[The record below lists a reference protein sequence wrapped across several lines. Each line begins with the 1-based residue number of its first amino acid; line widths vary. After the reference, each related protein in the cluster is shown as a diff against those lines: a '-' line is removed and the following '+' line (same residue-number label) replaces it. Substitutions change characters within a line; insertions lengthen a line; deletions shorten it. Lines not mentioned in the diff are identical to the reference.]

1 MKRRNLIFVM
11 LLVFSGLFVIQSC
24 KKENPVAFT
33 EEASFTIP
41 ALVAPAT
48 GGFLNVTGTT
58 VDLKWAS
65 TNAKGDPENWKVYFG
80 TGDDPSLIQTG
91 YTQETITVN
100 VLPGYKYNWKV
111 VGTDTHGISS
121 RSPIWSFEVVDTTV
135 TLDMKMT
142 WTTDANALF
151 NLNIA
156 PETAVNLRLLIL
168 KPDLKT
174 NAVPIIGTA
183 GFKEYSGFNKL
194 ADGTYYIVTDVL
206 STVNYNN
213 GTSNVPFDLSINLA
227 FSQRGTLL
235 QLNPS
240 PSYIKTL
247 SFPDVMTN
255 KFNCSSYKTVLAK
268 VTKTGNTYTMDNAV
282 SYIVPPPPAALV
294 GVWHGSDFDYPSTIV
309 TSIVGGN
316 LLIDGVG
323 TGWISDPAGWGEVPQ
338 STIPAEV
345 VVNLCAGTVTIAN
358 QKFMT
363 TKYLGVVQPSYYIQG
378 TGTFDL
384 SGAFPVMT
392 LTYDFIQGGT
402 SIASA
407 GFGVKSFTATL
418 TLDPSAKSL
427 LTKEARSNLIIA
439 KPKLK

>member
-24 KKENPVAFT
+24 KKESPVAFT
-33 EEASFTIP
+33 EEEAFTIP
-41 ALVAPAT
+41 TLVAPAN
-48 GGFLNVTGTT
+48 GFINVTGTT

-65 TNAKGDPENWKVYFG
+65 TNAAGDAENWQVYFG
-80 TGDDPSLIQTG
+80 PGDDPALIQTG
-91 YTQETITVN
+91 YTQESITVN
-100 VLPGYKYNWKV
+100 VTPGAKYNWKV
-111 VGTDTHGISS
+111 VGTDKNGIHT
-121 RSPIWSFEVVDTTV
+121 RSPLWSFEVVDPTAPMD
-135 TLDMKMT
+135 LKMT
-142 WTTDANALF
+142 WTTDVKTVIGLD
-151 NLNIA
+151 LA
-156 PETAVNLRLLIL
+156 PDAAVNLRLVIL
-168 KPDLKT
+168 KANQVTLAAPIVNT
-174 NAVPIIGTA
+174 NTFEEFAA
-183 GFKEYSGFNKL
+183 FNTL
-194 ADGTYYIVTDVL
+194 ADGVYYVATDIA
-206 STVNYNN
+206 STINAGDFNN
-213 GTSNVPFDLSINLA
+213 VFDISINLSFA
-227 FSQRGTLL
+227 QRGTLSY
-235 QLNPS
+235 QLP
-240 PSYIKTL
+240 
-247 SFPDVMTN
+247 FPTVMTN
-255 KFNCSSYKTVLAK
+255 KFNCSAYKTILAK
-268 VTKTGNTYTMDNAV
+268 VTKTGNTYTIAQAV

-294 GVWHGSDFDYPSTIV
+294 GVWHGSDFGYPSTIV

-338 STIPAEV
+338 STIPAKV

-363 TKYLGVVQPSYYIQG
+363 TKYLGAVQPSYYIQG

>member
-24 KKENPVAFT
+24 KKESPVAFT
-33 EEASFTIP
+33 EEEAFTIP
-41 ALVAPAT
+41 TLVAPAN
-48 GGFLNVTGTT
+48 GFINVTGTT

-65 TNAKGDPENWKVYFG
+65 TNAAGDAENWQVYFG
-80 TGDDPSLIQTG
+80 PGDDPALIQTG
-91 YTQETITVN
+91 YTQESITVN
-100 VLPGYKYNWKV
+100 VTPGAKYNWKV
-111 VGTDTHGISS
+111 VGTDKNGIHT
-121 RSPIWSFEVVDTTV
+121 RSPLWSFEVVDPTAPMD
-135 TLDMKMT
+135 LKMT
-142 WTTDANALF
+142 WTTDVKTVIGLD
-151 NLNIA
+151 LA
-156 PETAVNLRLLIL
+156 PDAAVNLRLVIL
-168 KPDLKT
+168 KANQVTLAAPIVNT
-174 NAVPIIGTA
+174 NTFEEFAA
-183 GFKEYSGFNKL
+183 FNTL
-194 ADGTYYIVTDVL
+194 ADGVYYVATDIA
-206 STVNYNN
+206 STINAGDFNN
-213 GTSNVPFDLSINLA
+213 VFDISINLSFA
-227 FSQRGTLL
+227 QRGTLSY
-235 QLNPS
+235 QLP
-240 PSYIKTL
+240 
-247 SFPDVMTN
+247 FPTVMTN
-255 KFNCSSYKTVLAK
+255 KFNCSAYKTILAK
-268 VTKTGNTYTMDNAV
+268 VTKTGNTYTIAQAV

-294 GVWHGSDFDYPSTIV
+294 GVWHGSDFGYPSTIV

-338 STIPAEV
+338 STIPAKV

-363 TKYLGVVQPSYYIQG
+363 TKDLGAVQPSYYIQG

>member
-24 KKENPVAFT
+24 KKESPVAFT
-33 EEASFTIP
+33 EEEAFTIP
-41 ALVAPAT
+41 TLVAPAN
-48 GGFLNVTGTT
+48 GFINVTGTT

-65 TNAKGDPENWKVYFG
+65 TNAAGDAENWQVYFG
-80 TGDDPSLIQTG
+80 PGDDPALIQTG
-91 YTQETITVN
+91 YTQESITVN
-100 VLPGYKYNWKV
+100 VTPGAKYNWKV
-111 VGTDTHGISS
+111 VGTDKNGIHT
-121 RSPIWSFEVVDTTV
+121 RSPLWSFEVVDPTAPMD
-135 TLDMKMT
+135 LKMT
-142 WTTDANALF
+142 WTTDVKTVIGLD
-151 NLNIA
+151 LA
-156 PETAVNLRLLIL
+156 PDAAVNLRLVIL
-168 KPDLKT
+168 KANQVTLAAPIVNT
-174 NAVPIIGTA
+174 NTFEEFAA
-183 GFKEYSGFNKL
+183 FNTL
-194 ADGTYYIVTDVL
+194 ADGVYYVATDIA
-206 STVNYNN
+206 STINAGDFNN
-213 GTSNVPFDLSINLA
+213 VFDISINLSFA
-227 FSQRGTLL
+227 QRGTLSY
-235 QLNPS
+235 QLP
-240 PSYIKTL
+240 
-247 SFPDVMTN
+247 FPTVMTN
-255 KFNCSSYKTVLAK
+255 KFNCSAYKTILAK
-268 VTKTGNTYTMDNAV
+268 VTKTGNTYTIAQAV

>member
-1 MKRRNLIFVM
+1 M

-24 KKENPVAFT
+24 KKESPVAFT
-33 EEASFTIP
+33 EEEAFTIP
-41 ALVAPAT
+41 TLVAPAN
-48 GGFLNVTGTT
+48 GFINVTGTT
-58 VDLKWAS
+58 VDLKWSS
-65 TNAKGDPENWKVYFG
+65 TNAAGDAENWQVYFG
-80 TGDDPSLIQTG
+80 PGDDPALIQTG
-91 YTQETITVN
+91 YTQESITVN
-100 VLPGYKYNWKV
+100 VTPGAKYNWKV
-111 VGTDTHGISS
+111 VGTDSHGIHS
-121 RSPIWSFEVVDTTV
+121 RSPIWSFEVVDPTAP
-135 TLDMKMT
+135 LDLKMT
-142 WTTDANALF
+142 WTTDVKTVIGLD
-151 NLNIA
+151 LA
-156 PETAVNLRLLIL
+156 PDAAVNLRLVIL
-168 KPDLKT
+168 KANQVTLAAPIVNT
-174 NAVPIIGTA
+174 NTFEEFAA
-183 GFKEYSGFNKL
+183 FNTL
-194 ADGTYYIVTDVL
+194 ADGVYYVATDIA
-206 STVNYNN
+206 STINAGDFNN
-213 GTSNVPFDLSINLA
+213 VFDISINLSFA
-227 FSQRGTLL
+227 QRGTLSY
-235 QLNPS
+235 QLP
-240 PSYIKTL
+240 
-247 SFPDVMTN
+247 FPTVMTN
-255 KFNCSSYKTVLAK
+255 KFNCSAYKTILAK
-268 VTKTGNTYTMDNAV
+268 VTKTGNTYTIAQAV

-294 GVWHGSDFDYPSTIV
+294 GVWHGSDFGYPSTIV

-363 TKYLGVVQPSYYIQG
+363 TKYLGAVQPSYYIQG